1 MKKGSKKPKHAS
13 RTEIVDL
20 INNSNG
26 KIMSITYTKTDGTER
41 VMNCQKPKGDTST
54 NLGYILVNDMQEKG
68 DKKTKSVDP
77 RTISRLKL
85 AGKVYTTA

>member
-26 KIMSITYTKTDGTER
+26 KIMSIT
-41 VMNCQKPKGDTST
+41 
-54 NLGYILVNDMQEKG
+54 
-68 DKKTKSVDP
+68 
-77 RTISRLKL
+77 
-85 AGKVYTTA
+85 